1 MGIKLY
7 KHPRLKSPVMIVGW
21 PGIGN
26 IGLIAVDTLRD
37 LTKAEE
43 LGEIESYE
51 FFPPS
56 KVVIKSGLLEDLEFP
71 TNKFF
76 YRHIEGKDL
85 IFFIGEEQP
94 RRQATSDYAEGD
106 EAYQMANL
114 VLTVAEKFGCQRVY
128 TSGAALSLMHHTMGS
143 RVWAVP
149 NTKRLTKEIK
159 GYPNTVLMSEIEG
172 RGGQGDIT
180 GLNGLLLGVAKKRGL
195 DGICLMGEIPIYLQ
209 GLPIVYP
216 KASKSVL
223 DVFSEILGID
233 IDLSRFDRIVQKAE
247 RKIEKFYS
255 QIPPEIKGQLEKLKE
270 KYHLEPTE
278 IKPMTKKNREKL
290 WEEISDFLKKGEKG
304 DEEAL

>member
-7 KHPRLKSPVMIVGW
+7 KHPKLKNPLMIVGW

-26 IGLIAVDTLRD
+26 IGLLAVDTLRE

-43 LGEIESYE
+43 LGEIDSYE

-71 TNKFF
+71 TNKF
-76 YRHIEGKDL
+76 YYQRIEGKDL

-94 RRQATSDYAEGD
+94 RRHTTSDYAEGE

-114 VLTVAEKFGCQRVY
+114 VVDVAEKFGCQRVY

-149 NTKRLTKEIK
+149 NTERLIKEIQR
-159 GYPNTVLMSEIEG
+159 YANTILMSEIEG
-172 RGGQGDIT
+172 RGGQGYIT
-180 GLNGLLLGVAKKRGL
+180 GLNGLLLGVAKKRGF

-209 GLPIVYP
+209 GLPIIYP

-223 DVFSEILGID
+223 DVFSDMLGID
-233 IDLSRFDRIVQKAE
+233 IDLSQFDEIVEKAE
-247 RKIEKFYS
+247 KNIEKVYS
-255 QIPPEIKGQLEKLKE
+255 QIPSEIRSQLEKLKE
-270 KYHLEPTE
+270 IYHLEPTKL
-278 IKPMTKKNREKL
+278 KPMTEKNRKKL

-304 DEEAL
+304 DEEAI

>member
-1 MGIKLY
+1 MGIKLH
-7 KHPRLKSPVMIVGW
+7 KHPRLKSPVMIIGW

-26 IGLIAVDTLRD
+26 IGLIAVDTLRE

-51 FFPPS
+51 FFQPS

-71 TNKFF
+71 TNKFY
-76 YRHIEGKDL
+76 YRHIEGQDL

-114 VLTVAEKFGCQRVY
+114 VLGVAKKFGCQRVY

-149 NTKRLTKEIK
+149 NTERLIKEIK
-159 GYPNTVLMSEIEG
+159 GYPNTILMSEIEG
-172 RGGQGDIT
+172 RGGQGYIT

-209 GLPIVYP
+209 GLPIIYP

-223 DVFSEILGID
+223 DVFSDILGID
-233 IDLSRFDRIVQKAE
+233 IDLSQFDKIVQKAE
-247 RKIEKFYS
+247 KNIEKVYN
-255 QIPPEIKGQLEKLKE
+255 QIPPEVRSQLEKLKE
-270 KYHLEPTE
+270 MYHIEPTK
-278 IKPMTKKNREKL
+278 IKPMTAGNRKKL
-290 WEEISDFLKKGEKG
+290 WEEISDFLKKGGKG
-304 DEEAL
+304 DDEAI